1 MILVQ
6 REYDEMEETSE
17 ILLTQTAS
25 HPLLLEKE
33 AEEIVLVEV
42 EVEKETEENVMVN
55 QTPRSNQ
62 LLEEEAK
69 EVVMVNQAPSSN
81 QLLEEENEDLVVV
94 EEYTVE
100 AEEYVSISACLIY
113 GKI

>member
-17 ILLTQTAS
+17 ILLTQTVS

-33 AEEIVLVEV
+33 AKEIVLLEV
-42 EVEKETEENVMVN
+42 EVEEETKIVMV
-55 QTPRSNQ
+55 NQ

-69 EVVMVNQAPSSN
+69 IVMVNQ
-81 QLLEEENEDLVVV
+81 LLDEEEAKKIVVV
-94 EEYTVE
+94 E
-100 AEEYVSISACLIY
+100 
-113 GKI
+113 K

>member
-33 AEEIVLVEV
+33 AKEIVLMEV
-42 EVEKETEENVMVN
+42 EVEEEVEIVMVN

-62 LLEEEAK
+62 LLEEE
-69 EVVMVNQAPSSN
+69 E
-81 QLLEEENEDLVVV
+81 
-94 EEYTVE
+94 E
-100 AEEYVSISACLIY
+100 AEEIVMVE
-113 GKI
+113 K

>member
-17 ILLTQTAS
+17 ILLTQIAS

-42 EVEKETEENVMVN
+42 EVEEEAKAKAEEIMMVN
-55 QTPRSNQ
+55 QTTMSNQ
-62 LLEEEAK
+62 LLEEEK
-69 EVVMVNQAPSSN
+69 E
-81 QLLEEENEDLVVV
+81 
-94 EEYTVE
+94 E
-100 AEEYVSISACLIY
+100 AE
-113 GKI
+113 